1 MVFCLMKKRGFVG
14 IILVLFLV
22 QIVAGQLND
31 ASSLVVDANVSF
43 GFFVNEEIK
52 NLSANITYFPR
63 EGKNAQVTKLEI
75 TSVPES
81 RLVSRGEEHMLIE
94 WPVTL
99 GEGSFKVDGTIR
111 NRVGE
116 KAFGDV
122 SFSGRDL
129 EKYMAATKFIN
140 ADDKE
145 IRKTALEIVGGEENN
160 LKRVVKLA
168 LWTRENVKYDL
179 SSLTVEASLPAR
191 KVLESREGVC
201 DEITILFIAFARSLG
216 IPARYVSGI
225 VYADAFKEKWVPH
238 AWAEVWM
245 NGEWVPFD
253 VTLGQLGWVDP
264 THVGMKASEDVDY
277 SSIVYKWA
285 SEKGRV
291 VPKGVKV
298 NAVGREAVAS
308 SGEGRIVGVRVLED
322 RVFLGSVVPVEVEVV
337 NPSEKF
343 VFDVVSLRG
352 AAVVGFESIPVFLSP
367 QEGKKI
373 FFLARVPREGVADV
387 EMKVEVKDSMN
398 NVFVSSLVV
407 GKKYKFVSLEEA
419 ELLVRK
425 SLVERDE
432 LPLLGLECLSEKN
445 ENKILKCQV
454 ENKDVKDARK
464 VKICKGDECVVRDV
478 KARGKERVEFSW
490 GGEVL
495 IMMEYEGRE
504 EKHVIS
510 ALDEKGVVK
519 IGDVSCPKR
528 LGYGE
533 KARMVVGLEAE
544 EFVEEVYLTVEGLL
558 PYKVKDFKGK
568 QVVVLPVRGNYFAES
583 GGLVKIS
590 VNYND
595 VEGSR
600 LSVESSCKIEIGEVP
615 WWEKVFLRVREAMSF

>member
-99 GEGSFKVDGTIR
+99 GEGAFKADGTIR
-111 NRVGE
+111 NRVGG
-116 KAFGDV
+116 K
-122 SFSGRDL
+122 
-129 EKYMAATKFIN
+129 
-140 ADDKE
+140 
-145 IRKTALEIVGGEENN
+145 ENN

-245 NGEWVPFD
+245 NGEWVTFD

-308 SGEGRIVGVRVLED
+308 SREGRIVGVRVLED
-322 RVFLGSVVPVEVEVV
+322 RVF
-337 NPSEKF
+337 F
-343 VFDVVSLRG
+343 V
-352 AAVVGFESIPVFLSP
+352 
-367 QEGKKI
+367 
-373 FFLARVPREGVADV
+373 
-387 EMKVEVKDSMN
+387 
-398 NVFVSSLVV
+398 
-407 GKKYKFVSLEEA
+407 
-419 ELLVRK
+419 
-425 SLVERDE
+425 
-432 LPLLGLECLSEKN
+432 
-445 ENKILKCQV
+445 
-454 ENKDVKDARK
+454 
-464 VKICKGDECVVRDV
+464 
-478 KARGKERVEFSW
+478 
-490 GGEVL
+490 
-495 IMMEYEGRE
+495 
-504 EKHVIS
+504 
-510 ALDEKGVVK
+510 
-519 IGDVSCPKR
+519 
-528 LGYGE
+528 
-533 KARMVVGLEAE
+533 
-544 EFVEEVYLTVEGLL
+544 
-558 PYKVKDFKGK
+558 
-568 QVVVLPVRGNYFAES
+568 
-583 GGLVKIS
+583 
-590 VNYND
+590 
-595 VEGSR
+595 
-600 LSVESSCKIEIGEVP
+600 
-615 WWEKVFLRVREAMSF
+615 